1 MYLIQLMK
9 FLQSRRRKV
18 PTSYLASLAKS
29 GSEMLASAK
38 DAYID
43 RLESSDLAPAQKAM
57 LLRVA
62 GLKDSDSA
70 QKQNEIELTEQDG
83 ILSVSNAK
91 RMLKWLAEGVG
102 RGLELSGGS
111 ETPRD
116 VSALLNL
123 LLANM
128 GEIYVETALDA

>member
-1 MYLIQLMK
+1 MK
-9 FLQSRRRKV
+9 D
-18 PTSYLASLAKS
+18 A
-29 GSEMLASAK
+29 ESAK
-38 DAYID
+38 
-43 RLESSDLAPAQKAM
+43 
-57 LLRVA
+57 
-62 GLKDSDSA
+62 
-70 QKQNEIELTEQDG
+70 KQNEIEVTEQDG
-83 ILSVSNAK
+83 VLSVPNAK

>member
-1 MYLIQLMK
+1 
-9 FLQSRRRKV
+9 
-18 PTSYLASLAKS
+18 
-29 GSEMLASAK
+29 
-38 DAYID
+38 
-43 RLESSDLAPAQKAM
+43 M

-62 GLKDSDSA
+62 GLKDADSA
-70 QKQNEIELTEQDG
+70 QKQNEIEVTEQDG
-83 ILSVSNAK
+83 VLSVANAK

-111 ETPRD
+111 DTPRD